1 MKLLLEEHLSPKLV
15 EVVRSLAPLLDIV
28 SIHQW
33 QDGQFTN
40 QPDERILRSAAA
52 EGRVLVT
59 FDVCTIP
66 AILSDFAVCGE
77 NHAGVIF
84 ISAKSFASNDFKSLA
99 RAIAER
105 AERAGDEDW
114 RNRVEFLTKP

>member
-1 MKLLLEEHLSPKLV
+1 MKLLLDEHLSPKLV

-59 FDVCTIP
+59 FDVRTIP

>member
-1 MKLLLEEHLSPKLV
+1 MKLLLDEPLSPNLV

-59 FDVCTIP
+59 FDVRTIP

-105 AERAGDEDW
+105 AEQAGDEDW